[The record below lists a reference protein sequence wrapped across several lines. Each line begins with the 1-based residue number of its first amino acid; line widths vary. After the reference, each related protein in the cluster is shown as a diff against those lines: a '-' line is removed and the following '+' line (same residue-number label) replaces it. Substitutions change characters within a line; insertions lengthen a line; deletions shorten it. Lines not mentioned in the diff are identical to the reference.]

1 MVNGTLI
8 ECGDDEGL
16 ANAFIELYQDKA
28 KMVEFGKVKRNYF
41 DYLYCRSNV

>member
-1 MVNGTLI
+1 MVSKRFKDGINGTLI

-28 KMVEFGKVKRNYF
+28 KKFKKSQEKLF
-41 DYLYCRSNV
+41 